1 MGRGGGR
8 GQADGRGEETK
19 EGEWEGPCG
28 RTGRTD
34 QNNRTD
40 RRTRRSDRTDRPGRP
55 GRTGPA
61 GRGVGGVDGASD
73 IESSDWLGSGVSRWD
88 GQAICSGGI
97 STTPGRVPRA
107 WSLPDPPVA
116 GSAFAFGT
124 AFTGF
129 ASGSAFAGSFTAS
142 SDAGCDFTDAGAAS
156 MSSRFLFVGF
166 SPVRLPNRGCLTS
179 MP

>member
-1 MGRGGGR
+1 MGGKVGR
-8 GQADGRGEETK
+8 GQGRGEGTSRRRGEETK

-88 GQAICSGGI
+88 GQTICSGG
-97 STTPGRVPRA
+97 T
-107 WSLPDPPVA
+107 SLADPPVA